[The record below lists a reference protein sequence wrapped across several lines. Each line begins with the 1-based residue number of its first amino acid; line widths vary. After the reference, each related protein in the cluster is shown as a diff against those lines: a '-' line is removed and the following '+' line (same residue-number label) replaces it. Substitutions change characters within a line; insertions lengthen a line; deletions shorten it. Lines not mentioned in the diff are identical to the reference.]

1 MTLSY
6 CPKCNKDQPAADAE
20 RQASAG
26 EAHAGNLYYVCAVC
40 RTPVGAP
47 RAVLAKAKEGEPLS

>member
-6 CPKCNKDQPAADAE
+6 CPKCNKDQPAVACASVAGAD
-20 RQASAG
+20 
-26 EAHAGNLYYVCAVC
+26 EAHPGSRYYECAVC

-47 RAVLAKAKEGEPLS
+47 PAPATGEADD